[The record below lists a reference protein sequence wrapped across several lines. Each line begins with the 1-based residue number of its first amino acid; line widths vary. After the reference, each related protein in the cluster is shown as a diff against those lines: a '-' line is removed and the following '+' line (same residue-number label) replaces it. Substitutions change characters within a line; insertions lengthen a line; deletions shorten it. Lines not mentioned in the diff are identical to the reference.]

1 MKYKNRLSRK
11 YHFNKLPFP
20 PKLTIQDAESSVAR
34 INDLFAAVR
43 NEISYFH
50 DSRGYLLLGYR
61 NMPALVKSRIQEIS
75 PRYIHG
81 LLVASKVEKS
91 MELNSPI
98 GTVPYLA
105 LMIIKSFPVEIMKEI
120 WAKSSIERLPGESTL
135 NALRRVIKE
144 YKGTNK

>member
-1 MKYKNRLSRK
+1 MKYKNRPSRK

-20 PKLTIQDAESSVAR
+20 PKLTIQEAESSVAR

-50 DSRGYLLLGYR
+50 DSHGYLLLGYR
-61 NMPALVKSRIQEIS
+61 NMPALVKSRIQEVS

-81 LLVASKVEKS
+81 LLVASKIEKS

-105 LMIIKSFPVEIMKEI
+105 LMLLKSLPVYTMKSI
-120 WAKSSIERLPGESTL
+120 WKKSSSEQLPSENTL
-135 NALRRVIKE
+135 YALRRVIKE
-144 YKGTNK
+144 YKGVNT